1 MDDQHPIQNAPDLV
15 DLVCGAL
22 NPQLRRHLH
31 TSSASDLHESSAR
44 LDVVV
49 IDPHRWTM
57 LQRPQCAEGWWPTI
71 GRMRIQLVVQ
81 ALVADA
87 FVVQAV
93 QLVNEAFD
101 VRRDLFRN
109 VRPW

>member
-1 MDDQHPIQNAPDLV
+1 MAYQHPVQNAPDLA

-31 TSSASDLHESSAR
+31 TTRASDLEEPRVR

-49 IDPHRWTM
+49 IDPQRWTM
-57 LQRPQCAEGWWPTI
+57 LQRPQCAEGWWPII
-71 GRMRIQLVVQ
+71 GRMLIHLVVQ
-81 ALVADA
+81 ALVDDA

-101 VRRDLFRN
+101 VGRDLFRK
-109 VRPW
+109 VCPW

>member
-1 MDDQHPIQNAPDLV
+1 MDAQHPNQNLPDFIDLV
-15 DLVCGAL
+15 FGAL

-31 TSSASDLHESSAR
+31 TSSASYLHESSAR

-49 IDPHRWTM
+49 IDPQRWTM
-57 LQRPQCAEGWWPTI
+57 LQRPQCAEGWWPII
-71 GRMRIQLVVQ
+71 GRMLIHLVVQ
-81 ALVADA
+81 ALVDDA

-101 VRRDLFRN
+101 VGRDLFRK
-109 VRPW
+109 VCPW